1 MNPDLSNKTAI
12 EQLLAVG
19 ASLAPV
25 AAVQG
30 GKPSCLVPAGFTRLD
45 MESMLPRPIRKRGLA
60 SFTEFKSFVAYV
72 NEHKQPATRIFAN
85 VSDAGL
91 TLTALLDF
99 HGENPSWNEHK
110 AKFDAKLSNEWN
122 RWRNVNG
129 LAMPQQKLA
138 DFLERNVADVK
149 APTGAAM
156 LEIVENLTARVDAR
170 FENKLAITDGKT
182 RLLYEEDV
190 KINGGGTSLKPG
202 QMDLP
207 RTIGVALPVFRH
219 EPPVETYWRLRP
231 AVANRQITFTL
242 ELPNADTIAEQA
254 ANAYLARVVTDLE
267 LTPLIGAFSAN

>member
-1 MNPDLSNKTAI
+1 MDLSNKTTI

-25 AAVQG
+25 TAVEG
-30 GKPSCLVPAGFTRLD
+30 GKPSCLVPAGFTRMD
-45 MESMLPRPIRKRGLA
+45 MENMLPAPIRKRGLA
-60 SFTEFKSFVAYV
+60 TFTEFASFVSYV
-72 NEHKQPATRIFAN
+72 KEHKCDQTRVFAN
-85 VSDAGL
+85 LSGDGL

-99 HGENPSWNEHK
+99 HGANPSWNEHK
-110 AKFDAKLSNEWN
+110 AKFDAKLSNEWL
-122 RWRNVNG
+122 RWKNVNG
-129 LAMPQQKLA
+129 VAMPQSKLA
-138 DFLERNVADVK
+138 DFLERNVGDVK

-207 RTIGVALPVFRH
+207 RSIVVALPVFRH
-219 EPPVETYWRLRP
+219 EPPVETTWRLRP

-242 ELPNADTIAEQA
+242 ELPNAETIAEQA
-254 ANAYLARVVTDLE
+254 AQSYLARTKEAFGVA
-267 LTPLIGAFSAN
+267 PLIGAFSVA

>member
-1 MNPDLSNKTAI
+1 MNLETVKALKDL
-12 EQLLAVG
+12 G
-19 ASLAPV
+19 AALTLPQRV
-25 AAVQG
+25 EG
-30 GKPSCLVPAGFTRLD
+30 GKPFTVVPEGYVIRD
-45 MESMLPRPIRKRGLA
+45 IESHLNQPIRKRGLA
-60 SFTEFKSFVAYV
+60 AFTEFKSFVAYV
-72 NEHKQPATRIFAN
+72 NEHKQPATRIFAH

-110 AKFDAKLSNEWN
+110 AKFDAKLSNEWL
-122 RWRNVNG
+122 RWKNVNG
-129 LAMPQQKLA
+129 VAMPQQKLA

-207 RTIGVALPVFRH
+207 RTIVVALPVFRH
-219 EPPVETYWRLRP
+219 EASVETTWRLRP

-267 LTPLIGAFSAN
+267 LTPLIGAFSAT

>member
-1 MNPDLSNKTAI
+1 MDLSNKTTI
-12 EQLLAVG
+12 EQLLAIG
-19 ASLAPV
+19 AGLAPITRLE
-25 AAVQG
+25 G
-30 GKPSCLVPAGFTRLD
+30 GKPYAIVPDGYKLSDA
-45 MESMLPRPIRKRGLA
+45 ESMLPTPIRKRGA
-60 SFTEFKSFVAYV
+60 ATFTEFKSFVAYV
-72 NEHKQPATRIFAN
+72 KEHKQPATRIFAH
-85 VSDAGL
+85 VSDSGL
-91 TLTALLDF
+91 TLVALLDF

-110 AKFDAKLSNEWN
+110 AKFDARLSNEWL
-122 RWRNVNG
+122 RWKNVNG
-129 LAMPQQKLA
+129 VAMPQQKLA

-190 KINGGGTSLKPG
+190 KLTGGGTSLKPG

-207 RTIGVALPVFRH
+207 RTIVVALPVFRH
-219 EPPVETYWRLRP
+219 EPPVETTWRLRP

-254 ANAYLARVVTDLE
+254 ANAYLARVVTELE
-267 LTPLIGAFSAN
+267 LTPLIGAFSAT